1 MEEKCAHFNRFR
13 IDFDKW
19 DKLVKDKVA
28 ISSKSTATLSVN
40 PLEKMKKRN
49 GTNYFLVNV

>member
-49 GTNYFLVNV
+49 GTKRITF